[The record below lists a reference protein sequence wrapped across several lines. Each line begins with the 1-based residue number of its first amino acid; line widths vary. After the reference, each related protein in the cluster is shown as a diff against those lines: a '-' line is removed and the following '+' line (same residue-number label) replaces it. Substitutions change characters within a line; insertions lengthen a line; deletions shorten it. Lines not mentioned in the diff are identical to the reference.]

1 MLKTYR
7 ILVLTTLLLST
18 SLKAESDLKGELGFE
33 TRWFPDDPADSRQF
47 DGFQT
52 SFHFEPEW
60 SWENQS
66 RSQQAKIT
74 LFGRVDNRDD
84 ERTHVDLRDMYWQW
98 VNNQWEVLIGINRV
112 FWGVAESRHLVNTI
126 NQIDQVESIDE
137 ESFLGQPMVNLS
149 YESDFGRFSLYL
161 MSGFRERT
169 FPDVEGRFRTPIPVD
184 PDQAFYASGLDQWH
198 PETALRYTTVLG
210 DWDIGAHIFHGIGRE
225 PTLSPNQDFSR
236 LIPQYELITQAG
248 LDLQYTRE
256 AWLWKLETLVRKGQG
271 KTFFAM
277 VGGFEYTLYQI
288 LNSNYDLG
296 LLAEYLYDD
305 RGGLGSTVTPF
316 DNDLFLAFRLAL
328 NDINDTALLAGVFVD
343 LNDGSGSLRIEAER
357 RLNDFATIEIEAQG
371 FHSDNSNSDLNAFKE
386 DSYIGISL
394 NFYY

>member
-7 ILVLTTLLLST
+7 ILTLAILLLPVA
-18 SLKAESDLKGELGFE
+18 LEAESDFKGELGFE

-47 DGFQT
+47 DDFQS
-52 SFHFEPEW
+52 SFYFEPEW
-60 SWENQS
+60 SWES
-66 RSQQAKIT
+66 KDRSQQAKVT

-84 ERTHVDLRDMYWQW
+84 ERTHIDLRDMYWEW
-98 VNNQWEVLIGINRV
+98 VDNNWEILVGINRV
-112 FWGVAESRHLVNTI
+112 FWGVAESRHLVNVI

-149 YESDFGRFSLYL
+149 YESDLGRFSLYL

-169 FPDVEGRFRTPIPVD
+169 FPSEEGRFRTPIPVD
-184 PDQAFYASGLDQWH
+184 ASQATYASNLDRWH
-198 PETALRYTTVLG
+198 PEIALRYTTVLG
-210 DWDIGAHIFHGIGRE
+210 DWDVGAYVFHGIGRE
-225 PTLSPNQDFSR
+225 PTLSPSLDLSR

-256 AWLWKLETLVRKGQG
+256 AWLWKLETMVRKGQG
-271 KTFFAM
+271 RTFSAS

-296 LLAEYLYDD
+296 LLVEYLYDD
-305 RGGLGSTVTPF
+305 RGGQGSTFTPL

-343 LNDGSGSLRIEAER
+343 LNDGSGSLRVEASK

-371 FHSDNSNSDLNAFKE
+371 FHSDSEKSDLNAFKE

-394 NFYY
+394 KFYY